1 MLSFITTAAAATI
14 GSALNDAIQYGYALA
29 TGNKGRA
36 KMLHDI
42 ARATTG
48 EIASVL
54 APNINAG
61 LQQGESNAE
70 QLRKLRLKASTT
82 LEALRE
88 MDDSA
93 VSKAMERVY
102 AISTQTARE
111 QIEKII
117 SGATRGE
124 TISAAQQTDLEAA
137 QSTIDTTRPIPDT
150 DLPTCGYGSLFGRP
164 GPGGVAVGGYENEN
178 SKHRITFAAQYDR
191 TVADEEPSPT
201 TT

>member
-137 QSTIDTTRPIPDT
+137 QSTIDRV
-150 DLPTCGYGSLFGRP
+150 DLEVGTSLASVDFLPPPTLEDPPENGK
-164 GPGGVAVGGYENEN
+164 VAEEEEV
-178 SKHRITFAAQYDR
+178 
-191 TVADEEPSPT
+191 VAEK
-201 TT
+201 